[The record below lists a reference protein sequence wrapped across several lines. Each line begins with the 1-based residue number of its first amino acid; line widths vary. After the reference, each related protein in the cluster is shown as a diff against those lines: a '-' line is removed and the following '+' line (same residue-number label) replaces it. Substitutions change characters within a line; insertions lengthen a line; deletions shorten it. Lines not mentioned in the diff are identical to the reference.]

1 MRVALIGSPVA
12 GVVGVILIAATL
24 ATFALGSHHHGT
36 GSWIVLVLW
45 AVALFKARLIGMYFM
60 DLRTAPLALR
70 VCFDAYCLVLWAVLC
85 GMYVWS

>member
-1 MRVALIGSPVA
+1 MLEGLEIGFKEALALESGAVLAADAQALHDRRLTNDHEQPAAGSQ
-12 GVVGVILIAATL
+12 
-24 ATFALGSHHHGT
+24 
-36 GSWIVLVLW
+36 
-45 AVALFKARLIGMYFM
+45 ALFKARLIGMYFM